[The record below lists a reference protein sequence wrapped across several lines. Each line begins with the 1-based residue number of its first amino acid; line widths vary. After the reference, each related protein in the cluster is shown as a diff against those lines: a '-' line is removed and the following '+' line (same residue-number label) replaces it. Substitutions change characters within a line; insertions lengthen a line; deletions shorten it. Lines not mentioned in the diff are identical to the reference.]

1 MSKTLKEMVEFLST
15 DHFVKITN
23 TADFPQL
30 SSETREILKTLGLP
44 SSGGS
49 YPDLISTGKLSL
61 FKPGIIEIGFIK
73 NSVFGI
79 KYCIDLNNNEQI
91 IRYDT
96 NTKTDNIAI
105 VNKSLKKFIEC
116 KYTMAH
122 YYYTIEFPEK
132 HGPYYENENYKKYAK
147 ILRKMLN
154 EVEPGIEN
162 YPTWEMELFEKELG
176 AI

>member
-15 DHFVKITN
+15 DHFIKITN

-44 SSGGS
+44 SSDGS
-49 YPDLISTGKLSL
+49 YPDLISTGKLKL
-61 FKPGIIEIGFIK
+61 FKPRIIEIGFLKIPELGVK
-73 NSVFGI
+73 F
-79 KYCIDLNNNEQI
+79 CIDLENNEQI
-91 IRYDT
+91 IVYDT
-96 NTKTDNIAI
+96 NNTITK
-105 VNKSLKKFIEC
+105 VNSSLKKFIEC
-116 KYTMAH
+116 KYTMAR
-122 YYYTIEFPEK
+122 YYREIEFPEK

-162 YPTWEMELFEKELG
+162 YPGWEMELFEKELG
-176 AI
+176 VI